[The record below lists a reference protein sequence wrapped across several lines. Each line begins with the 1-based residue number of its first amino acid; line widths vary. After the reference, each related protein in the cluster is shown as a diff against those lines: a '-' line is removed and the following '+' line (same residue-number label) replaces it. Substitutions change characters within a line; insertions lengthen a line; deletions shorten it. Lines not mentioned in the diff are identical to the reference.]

1 MFSSLFSINY
11 LLGLVPT
18 WVPWAI
24 VGVGVVLFILEALF
38 NKLVPFIYRLPIRL
52 LAIVIFAAG
61 FYVEGRQ
68 DVLISAKAEVEKV
81 VSEQKVVTQE
91 VVKVI
96 HDKVIQ
102 DRVIHDQIVKEI
114 NTKDD
119 HMCDVP
125 ESFVLLHDNAAKG
138 TVSRLPE
145 GVAGSSSGVALS
157 EVERTVADNYELYH
171 ELADKMTGIQ
181 MWLKEQ
187 KRINP

>member
-1 MFSSLFSINY
+1 MFSINY
-11 LLGLVPT
+11 FLGLLPT
-18 WVPWAI
+18 WVPWSI
-24 VGVGVVLFILEALF
+24 VGVGVIILILEVCF
-38 NKLVPFIYRLPIRL
+38 NSIIPFFYRIPIRL
-52 LAIVIFAAG
+52 IAIAIFGLG
-61 FYVEGRQ
+61 FYIDGRQ
-68 DVLISAKAEVEKV
+68 DVLVNAKAEVEKTV
-81 VSEQKVVTQE
+81 VEQKIVTNE
-91 VVKVI
+91 VVKYI
-96 HDKVIQ
+96 HDKVYQ

-125 ESFVLLHDNAAKG
+125 ESFVRVHDSAAKG
-138 TVSRLPE
+138 TISGLSE
-145 GVAGSSSGVALS
+145 GMAGSSSGVALS

>member
-1 MFSSLFSINY
+1 MFSLNW
-11 LLGLVPT
+11 LLGLLPT
-18 WVPWAI
+18 WLPWAVI
-24 VGVGVVLFILEALF
+24 GLGVVLFVLETLF
-38 NKLVPFIYRLPIRL
+38 SKLIPFIYRLPIKL
-52 LAIVIFAAG
+52 LAIIIFGAG
-61 FYVEGRQ
+61 FYFEGRQ
-68 DVLISAKAEVEKV
+68 DVLINAKNEVEKIV
-81 VSEQKVVTQE
+81 TEQKVVTEE
-91 VVKVI
+91 VVKYI

-114 NTKDD
+114 TTDDD

-125 ESFVLLHDNAAKG
+125 QSFVRVHNDAAKG
-138 TVSRLPE
+138 TVSGLSE
-145 GVAGSSSGVALS
+145 GVVGSSSGIALS

>member
-11 LLGLVPT
+11 LLGLIPT

-81 VSEQKVVTQE
+81 VTEQKVVTQE

-102 DRVIHDQIVKEI
+102 DRIVHDEIVKQI
-114 NTKDD
+114 TTADD

-125 ESFVLLHDNAAKG
+125 QSFVLLHNNAAQG
-138 TVSRLPE
+138 AVSRLPS
-145 GVAGSSSGVALS
+145 GVAGTSSGVALS
-157 EVERTVADNYELYH
+157 DVEKTITDNYELYH

-187 KRINP
+187 KRVNP

>member
-1 MFSSLFSINY
+1 MFSFNY
-11 LLGLVPT
+11 FLGLLPT

-24 VGVGVVLFILEALF
+24 VGVGAALFILEVCF
-38 NKLVPFIYRLPIRL
+38 NKVIPFLYRLPIRL
-52 LAIVIFAAG
+52 IAIVIFGAG
-61 FYVEGRQ
+61 FYIDGRQ
-68 DVLISAKAEVEKV
+68 DVLINAKAEVEKTV
-81 VSEQKVVTQE
+81 TEQKVVTQE
-91 VVKVI
+91 VVKYI

-125 ESFVLLHDNAAKG
+125 ESFVRVHDNAAKG
-138 TVSRLPE
+138 SVSGLPE
-145 GVAGSSSGVALS
+145 GVAGTSSGIALS
-157 EVERTVADNYELYH
+157 EVERTIADNYQLYH

>member
-1 MFSSLFSINY
+1 MFSFNY
-11 LLGLVPT
+11 FLELVPT
-18 WVPWAI
+18 WVPWSI
-24 VGVGVVLFILEALF
+24 IGFGVTLFVLEVCF
-38 NKLVPFIYRLPIRL
+38 NKLIPFFYRLPIRL
-52 LAIVIFAAG
+52 IAIIIFGAG
-61 FYVEGRQ
+61 FYIDGRQ
-68 DVLISAKAEVEKV
+68 DVLVSAKAEIERM

-102 DRVIHDQIVKEI
+102 DRIIHDEIVKQI
-114 NTKDD
+114 TTADD

-125 ESFVLLHDNAAKG
+125 QSFVLLHDNAAKG
-138 TVSRLPE
+138 TVSGL
-145 GVAGSSSGVALS
+145 SSGVAGASSGIALS
-157 EVERTVADNYELYH
+157 DVEKTITDNYELYH

>member
-11 LLGLVPT
+11 FLELVPT
-18 WVPWAI
+18 WVPWSI
-24 VGVGVVLFILEALF
+24 IGFGVALFVLEICF
-38 NKLVPFIYRLPIRL
+38 NKLIPFFYRLPLRL
-52 LAIVIFAAG
+52 IAIIIFGAG
-61 FYVEGRQ
+61 FYIDGRQ
-68 DVLISAKAEVEKV
+68 DVLISAKAEVDKV

-102 DRVIHDQIVKEI
+102 DRIIHDEIIKQI
-114 NTKDD
+114 TTADD

-125 ESFVLLHDNAAKG
+125 QSFVLLHNNAAQG
-138 TVSRLPE
+138 AVSRLPE
-145 GVAGSSSGVALS
+145 GMAGTSSGIALS

>member
-1 MFSSLFSINY
+1 
-11 LLGLVPT
+11 
-18 WVPWAI
+18 
-24 VGVGVVLFILEALF
+24 
-38 NKLVPFIYRLPIRL
+38 LPIKL
-52 LAIVIFAAG
+52 LAIIIFAAG

-68 DVLISAKAEVEKV
+68 DVLINAKAEVEKTV
-81 VSEQKVVTQE
+81 AEQKVVTQQ
-91 VVKVI
+91 VVKYI

-125 ESFVLLHDNAAKG
+125 ESFVRVHDNAAKG
-138 TVSRLPE
+138 SVSGLPE
-145 GVAGSSSGVALS
+145 GVAGTSSGIALS
-157 EVERTVADNYELYH
+157 EVERTIADNYQLYH

>member
-1 MFSSLFSINY
+1 MMNIFSLNY

-24 VGVGVVLFILEALF
+24 VGVGVVLFVLEALF
-38 NKLVPFIYRLPIRL
+38 NKLVPFLYRLPIRL

-68 DVLISAKAEVEKV
+68 DVLISAKAEVEKIT
-81 VSEQKVVTQE
+81 SEQKVVTQE

-102 DRVIHDQIVKEI
+102 DRIIHDEIVKQI
-114 NTKDD
+114 TTADD

-125 ESFVLLHDNAAKG
+125 QSFVLLHDNAAKG
-138 TVSRLPE
+138 TVSGLSE
-145 GVAGSSSGVALS
+145 GVAGSDSGIALS
-157 EVERTVADNYELYH
+157 EVERTIADNYELYH

>member
-52 LAIVIFAAG
+52 LAIIIFAAG

-125 ESFVLLHDNAAKG
+125 ESFVRVHDSAAKG
-138 TVSRLPE
+138 SVSGLSE
-145 GVAGSSSGVALS
+145 GVAGTSSGIALS
-157 EVERTVADNYELYH
+157 EVERTVSENYELYH